1 MTHTDDLQLLELL
14 AAKLCHDLVGPVGA
28 VANGVELL
36 RADGAGD
43 PEVVGLIENSA
54 RSASRRL
61 QLFRIAFGTGNALP
75 ATGRVAEIRRLA
87 AGYLEGGRIELDW
100 PNPDATTEAAA
111 GRSGVKLS
119 LMLLLVAVEALPRG
133 GMLKV
138 KVAAPAGRFIVTITA
153 AGAQARLPEEIQSAL
168 EARAGD
174 LTPKAMPAY
183 LAATLAGTVG
193 AKLSSSA
200 ATPGSVELTID
211 CPAQV

>member
-1 MTHTDDLQLLELL
+1 MTRTDDLQLLELL

-100 PNPDATTEAAA
+100 PNPDAASEAAA
-111 GRSGVKLS
+111 GRVGVKLS

-133 GMLKV
+133 GVLKV
-138 KVAAPAGRFIVTITA
+138 KVAAPAGRFIVTVTA
-153 AGAQARLPEEIQSAL
+153 SGAQARLPDEIQAAL

-174 LTPKAMPAY
+174 LAPKAMPAY
-183 LAATLAGTVG
+183 LAATLAGSAG
-193 AKLSSSA
+193 AKLNSSS
-200 ATPGSVELTID
+200 ATPGSVDLTID

>member
-1 MTHTDDLQLLELL
+1 MTRTDDLQLLELL

-100 PNPDATTEAAA
+100 PNPDAASEAAA
-111 GRSGVKLS
+111 GRMGVKLS

-133 GMLKV
+133 GVLKV
-138 KVAAPAGRFIVTITA
+138 RVSAPTGRFIVTITA
-153 AGAQARLPEEIQSAL
+153 AGAQARLPDEIQSAL

-174 LTPKAMPAY
+174 LAPKAMPAY
-183 LAATLAGTVG
+183 LAATLARSAG
-193 AKLSSSA
+193 AKLSSSS
-200 ATPGSVELTID
+200 ATPGSVDLTID